1 MLRNWRRYL
10 FLLLVF
16 LVLAFL
22 LYKFRNA
29 ISLEGF
35 RWEMVAASLREAR
48 LSLLLL
54 SLVTIYVCYA
64 IRALRWVRFCRGL
77 GEAHFGNVYSA
88 TLMGFTCVFLL
99 GRAGE
104 PVRPV
109 LVARKDSL
117 SMPRMFGIFVLER
130 VFDMGATVMLAIVA
144 LFLFEQTGSAG
155 SAHDLVM
162 KAARSAGAL
171 LLVGLAGAILFL
183 VYFRYHGAGW
193 LTAKMEHVRWRQ
205 GWRSKIVLLLQG
217 FSEGLQGIRTWGDLA
232 AVTGYTAVHWV
243 LVVFV
248 YYWAAHAFPGSLAA
262 LSLSSVVLVL
272 AFTLVGSAAQL
283 PVAGGGSQAASFLV
297 LTLILGVEK
306 EPAAVASIV
315 LWLVAFAGCSLV
327 GLPLLLREGWSMG
340 ELRRMARDEE
350 RSGESQLLAD
360 AEHSAASKVR
370 PQ

>member
-1 MLRNWRRYL
+1 MLRNSRRYL
-10 FLLLVF
+10 YLLLFFVA
-16 LVLAFL
+16 LAFL

-35 RWEMVAASLREAR
+35 RWGLVAASLRHAR
-48 LSLLLL
+48 LSLLVL
-54 SLVTIYVCYA
+54 SLLTIYVCYA

-109 LVARKDSL
+109 LIAQKDSL
-117 SMPRMFGIFVLER
+117 SMPRMFGIFVVER
-130 VFDMGATVMLAIVA
+130 VFDMGATAVLAIVA
-144 LFLFEQTGSAG
+144 LLLFEQNRSVGVAN
-155 SAHDLVM
+155 DLVL
-162 KAARSAGAL
+162 KAARSAGVIL
-171 LLVGLAGAILFL
+171 LGGIIAAASFL
-183 VYFRYHGAGW
+183 VYFRQHGARW
-193 LTAKMEHVRWRQ
+193 LAARLEHSKWRR
-205 GWRSKIVLLLQG
+205 GWRGKVVLVLQG
-217 FSEGLQGIRTWGDLA
+217 FSEGLQSIRSWRDLA
-232 AVTGYTAVHWV
+232 ALSGYTAVHWV

-248 YYWAAHAFPGSLAA
+248 YFWTAHAFPGSLAA
-262 LSLSSVVLVL
+262 LSLSSVMLVL

-315 LWLVAFAGCSLV
+315 LWLVAFAGCCLV
-327 GLPLLLREGWSMG
+327 GLPLLFREGWSMA

-350 RSGESQLLAD
+350 RAEEKQLLAD
-360 AEHSAASKVR
+360 AEHAVASKER
-370 PQ
+370 P

>member
-1 MLRNWRRYL
+1 MLRNSRRYV
-10 FLLLVF
+10 FLLLAF
-16 LVLAFL
+16 LALAFL

-35 RWEMVAASLREAR
+35 RWGLVAASLHHAR

-54 SLVTIYVCYA
+54 SLLTIYVCYA

-109 LVARKDSL
+109 LIAQKDSL
-117 SMPRMFGIFVLER
+117 SMPRMFGIFVVER
-130 VFDMGATVMLAIVA
+130 VFDMGATVVLAIVA
-144 LFLFEQTGSAG
+144 LLLFEQNRSA
-155 SAHDLVM
+155 SVANDLVL
-162 KAARSAGAL
+162 KAARSAGVIL
-171 LLVGLAGAILFL
+171 LAGIVAAVSFL
-183 VYFRYHGAGW
+183 VYFRRHGASW
-193 LTAKMEHVRWRQ
+193 LAARLEHGKWRR
-205 GWRSKIVLLLQG
+205 GWRGKVVLVLQG
-217 FSEGLQGIRTWGDLA
+217 FSEGLQSIRTWRDLFA
-232 AVTGYTAVHWV
+232 LSGYSAVHWA

-248 YYWAAHAFPGSLAA
+248 YFWTAHAFPGSLAA
-262 LSLSSVVLVL
+262 LSLSSIILVL

-315 LWLVAFAGCSLV
+315 LWLIAFAGCSLV
-327 GLPLLLREGWSMG
+327 GVPLLLREGWSMA

-350 RSGESQLLAD
+350 EAEEKQLLAD
-360 AEHSAASKVR
+360 AERVAASKER
-370 PQ
+370 P